1 MATLREIRRRISGV
15 KAMSK
20 ITQAMKMVAAAKLRR
35 AQDAMISARPYSKA
49 LSSLLNDLL
58 SNSGDEIVRSP
69 VLFGRTFHEPDT
81 DRVLLLVVS
90 SDRGS
95 AGAFNA
101 NIFRFAEA
109 RIREL
114 YAKHKDSGRLG
125 IISLGR
131 RATDHFSKRGY
142 NMVEKHIGIFTKLDF
157 ALVEELVGRITTLFN
172 DGQYDRVEILYNEF
186 KSVIQQRQVSDRVL
200 PVLELQQLVEAQHG
214 RASHDYIY
222 EPEPAKILDVLV
234 PRHLETQIWKALL
247 ESNAAEQGARM
258 TAMDSATKNARDLI
272 HTLQLHYNKARQAA
286 ITKEILEIVGGAEA
300 LSKG

>member
-49 LSSLLNDLL
+49 LTILLNDLL
-58 SNSGDEIVRSP
+58 SNSGDEIAKSP
-69 VLFGRTFHEPDT
+69 VLFGRKLADPDT
-81 DRVLLLVVS
+81 ERVLLLVVS

-101 NIFRFAEA
+101 NIFRFTES
-109 RIREL
+109 RIREV
-114 YAKHKDSGRLG
+114 YSAHKESGRLG

-142 NMVEKHIGIFTKLDF
+142 NMVEKHVGIFTKLEF
-157 ALVEELVGRITTLFN
+157 SLVEHLVEKVTTLFN
-172 DGQYDRVEILYNEF
+172 DGEYDRVEILYNEF
-186 KSVIQQRQVSDRVL
+186 KSVIQQRQVADRVL
-200 PVLELQQLVEAQHG
+200 PVLEMKQLIEAQHG

-222 EPEPAKILDVLV
+222 EPEPSEILDVLV

-258 TAMDSATKNARDLI
+258 TAMDSATKNAKDLI

-300 LSKG
+300 LSQG